1 MVRNIKN
8 ITKKMIVSSA
18 YREAKKSANSTC
30 AFLHGQPR
38 LPECVKKLN
47 KSNE

>member
-8 ITKKMIVSSA
+8 ITKKMIVSAA

-30 AFLHGQPR
+30 AFLHGQPSITNI
-38 LPECVKKLN
+38 K
-47 KSNE
+47 